1 MSEIVEKF
9 LRNLAETIKT
19 LLVYAMK
26 ALTFILLW
34 TYIFSLINGNF
45 RKINPFI
52 VYCQAISLSTNLTLS
67 LRDRKRAD
75 TIITGNLELTF
86 TQVDTSLKLS
96 P

>member
-9 LRNLAETIKT
+9 LKNLTIKT

-26 ALTFILLW
+26 ALAFFLLW

-52 VYCQAISLSTNLTLS
+52 VYCQAIFLFPNLTLS
-67 LRDRKRAD
+67 LIIF
-75 TIITGNLELTF
+75 IITGNLELTH
-86 TQVDTSLKLS
+86 TKV
-96 P
+96 